1 VPSISNEQGVGMGN
15 FVVESKEIL
24 QPIKDEESNHRFSL
38 WYHPIYTNGIHPD
51 ARFPRDRYTK
61 LLEKLKTPEYSNNFI
76 IQQPTEA
83 SRNELIL
90 AHDPYY
96 VDTFL
101 NQNLTEKEIKRI
113 GLTPWTPQ
121 IVPRTLLLM
130 GGAIAA
136 LGHVMKHGGIAGNM
150 AGGTHHAHHDFGS
163 GYCIFNDLAVCSL
176 LALSKYNVTKI
187 AVVDFDVHQGDGT
200 ATILQNVDKVLTI
213 SVHCRQNFPFRK
225 SESDYDLELPANA
238 GDEEMLA
245 MVAKALEITK
255 QFDPE
260 LILFQ
265 AGVDGLATD
274 ALGKLNISRQ
284 GMSQR
289 NEMVFDLAV
298 EQLIPTVVFMGG
310 GYSDPILHTIE
321 AFRDLFLV
329 ASRANK
335 QFLTKVDLGDVDS

>member
-1 VPSISNEQGVGMGN
+1 MADYIVDP
-15 FVVESKEIL
+15 KE
-24 QPIKDEESNHRFSL
+24 NHRRINDKKSDHRL
-38 WYHPIYTNGIHPD
+38 SIWYHPIYTNGIHPD

-61 LLEKLKTPEYSNNFI
+61 LIDNLNTPEYSDKFI
-76 IQQPTEA
+76 IQQPNEA
-83 SRNELIL
+83 SRKELII
-90 AHDPYY
+90 AHGPYY
-96 VDTFL
+96 VDNFL
-101 NQNLTEKEIKRI
+101 NQNLTQKEIKRI

-121 IVPRTLLLM
+121 IIPRTLLLM

-136 LGHVMKHGGIAGNM
+136 LDHVMENGGIAGNM
-150 AGGTHHAHHDFGS
+150 AGGTHHAHYDFGS

-176 LALSKYNVTKI
+176 LALSKYGVTKI

-200 ATILQNVDKVLTI
+200 ATILQNIDEVLTI

-238 GDEEMLA
+238 GDEEILA

-284 GMSQR
+284 GMSKR
-289 NEMVFDLAV
+289 NEMVFDLAI

-310 GYSDPILHTIE
+310 GYSNPISHTID
-321 AFRDLFLV
+321 AFSDLFLS
-329 ASRANK
+329 ASKANK
-335 QFLTKVDLGDVDS
+335 QFLSKVDLDNVDS

>member
-1 VPSISNEQGVGMGN
+1 M
-15 FVVESKEIL
+15 
-24 QPIKDEESNHRFSL
+24 
-38 WYHPIYTNGIHPD
+38 
-51 ARFPRDRYTK
+51 
-61 LLEKLKTPEYSNNFI
+61 
-76 IQQPTEA
+76 
-83 SRNELIL
+83 
-90 AHDPYY
+90 
-96 VDTFL
+96 
-101 NQNLTEKEIKRI
+101 KRI

-121 IVPRTLLLM
+121 IIPRTLLLM

-136 LGHVMKHGGIAGNM
+136 LDHVMENGGIAGNM
-150 AGGTHHAHHDFGS
+150 AGGTHHAHYDFGS

-176 LALSKYNVTKI
+176 LALSKYGVTKI

-200 ATILQNVDKVLTI
+200 ATILQNIDEVLTI

-238 GDEEMLA
+238 GDEEILA

-284 GMSQR
+284 GMSKR

-310 GYSDPILHTIE
+310 GYSDPIRHTID
-321 AFRDLFLV
+321 AFSDLFLS
-329 ASRANK
+329 ASKANK
-335 QFLTKVDLGDVDS
+335 QFLSKVDLDNVDS

>member
-1 VPSISNEQGVGMGN
+1 
-15 FVVESKEIL
+15 
-24 QPIKDEESNHRFSL
+24 
-38 WYHPIYTNGIHPD
+38 
-51 ARFPRDRYTK
+51 
-61 LLEKLKTPEYSNNFI
+61 
-76 IQQPTEA
+76 
-83 SRNELIL
+83 
-90 AHDPYY
+90 
-96 VDTFL
+96 
-101 NQNLTEKEIKRI
+101 LTEKEIKRI

-136 LGHVMKHGGIAGNM
+136 LSHVMEHGGIAGNM

-176 LALSKYNVTKI
+176 LALSKYDVTKI

-200 ATILQNVDKVLTI
+200 ATILQNIDKVLTI

-274 ALGKLNISRQ
+274 ALGKLNISPQ
-284 GMSQR
+284 GMSKR

-310 GYSDPILHTIE
+310 GYSDPIRHTID
-321 AFRDLFLV
+321 AFSDLFLS
-329 ASRANK
+329 ASRANQ
-335 QFLTKVDLGDVDS
+335 QFLTKVDLENTDS

>member
-1 VPSISNEQGVGMGN
+1 MADYI
-15 FVVESKEIL
+15 VESKDNA
-24 QPIKDEESNHRFSL
+24 QPINDDKSNHKLSI

-61 LLEKLKTPEYSNNFI
+61 LIDKLNTPEYSDKFI

-83 SRNELIL
+83 SRKELII

-96 VDTFL
+96 VDNFL

-121 IVPRTLLLM
+121 IIPRTRLLM

-136 LGHVMKHGGIAGNM
+136 LDHVMENGGIAGNM
-150 AGGTHHAHHDFGS
+150 AGGTHHAHYDFGS

-187 AVVDFDVHQGDGT
+187 AVVDLDVHQGDGT
-200 ATILQNVDKVLTI
+200 ATILQNIDEVLTI

-238 GDEEMLA
+238 GDEKILA
-245 MVAKALEITK
+245 MVDKALEITK

-284 GMSQR
+284 GMSKR

-310 GYSDPILHTIE
+310 GYSDPIRHTID
-321 AFRDLFLV
+321 AFSDLFLS
-329 ASRANK
+329 ASKANK
-335 QFLTKVDLGDVDS
+335 QFLSKVDLENIES

>member
-1 VPSISNEQGVGMGN
+1 MADYI
-15 FVVESKEIL
+15 VESKDNA
-24 QPIKDEESNHRFSL
+24 QPINDDKSNHKLSI

-61 LLEKLKTPEYSNNFI
+61 LIDNLNTPEYSDKFI

-83 SRNELIL
+83 SRKELII

-96 VDTFL
+96 VDNFL

-121 IVPRTLLLM
+121 IIPRTLLLM

-136 LGHVMKHGGIAGNM
+136 LDHVMENGGIAGNM
-150 AGGTHHAHHDFGS
+150 AGGTHHAHYDFGS

-176 LALSKYNVTKI
+176 LALSKYSVTKI

-200 ATILQNVDKVLTI
+200 ATILQNIDEVLTI

-238 GDEEMLA
+238 GDEEILA

-284 GMSQR
+284 GMSKR

-310 GYSDPILHTIE
+310 GYSDPIRHTID
-321 AFRDLFLV
+321 AFSDLFLS
-329 ASRANK
+329 ASKANK
-335 QFLTKVDLGDVDS
+335 QFLSKVDLDNLDS

>member
-15 FVVESKEIL
+15 YVVESKEIL
-24 QPIKDEESNHRFSL
+24 QPINDEESNHRFSI

-61 LLEKLKTPEYSNNFI
+61 LLEKLKNPEHSNKFI

-90 AHDPYY
+90 AHDPCY
-96 VDTFL
+96 VDNFL
-101 NQNLTEKEIKRI
+101 NQNLTEKEMKRI

-136 LGHVMKHGGIAGNM
+136 LSHVMEHGGIAGNM

-176 LALSKYNVTKI
+176 LALSKYNLTKI

-200 ATILQNVDKVLTI
+200 ATILQNIDKVLTI

-310 GYSDPILHTIE
+310 GYSDPILHTTE